1 MDIGGS
7 MRGYSQIV
15 IEANQAAENTLG
27 VELGAVCIKLKHPVQ
42 KVSESL
48 NISRQTVYDW
58 FSGKANPT
66 RLKKEDVEN
75 LIKELSKNIK
85 V

>member
-1 MDIGGS
+1 

-15 IEANQAAENTLG
+15 IEANQSANKTLG
-27 VELGAVCIKLKHPVQ
+27 VELGAICIELKHPVQ

-58 FSGKANPT
+58 FSGRAKPT
-66 RLKKEDVEN
+66 KSKEDVVKK
-75 LIKELSKNIK
+75 LIAELSQKK
-85 V
+85 

>member
-1 MDIGGS
+1 

-27 VELGAVCIKLKHPVQ
+27 VELGAICIKLKHPVQ

-58 FSGKANPT
+58 FSGKSKPSKSKHD
-66 RLKKEDVEN
+66 LVQN
-75 LIKELSKNIK
+75 LIKEISL
-85 V
+85 